1 MFYFK
6 PKNAVLAIPGLVIL
20 ALAIF
25 LSLRGDG
32 AAPVS
37 GYVVSRV
44 DAVVLDAGHGGADG
58 GTVGRSGTVEKDIN
72 LEITLLTREFC
83 DFLGV
88 KTVLTRDSDVSL
100 GSGETLRRQ
109 KATDLRARVE
119 LVRSLG
125 PVCLIS
131 IHQNYYGD
139 RVSRGAQVFYAP
151 GNQSGEALAKS
162 MRQSI
167 AHATGEEKPR
177 EAMAIPN
184 GNYLLEN
191 LACPAIIIECGFLS
205 HPEEEMLLNSP
216 EYRAR
221 LAFAVAA
228 EALNCV
234 TVGIDPGAAQ
244 N

>member
-20 ALAIF
+20 ALAVF

-32 AAPVS
+32 AAPAS

-109 KATDLRARVE
+109 KVTDLRARVE

-131 IHQNYYGD
+131 VHQNYYGD

-151 GNQSGEALAKS
+151 GNRSGEALARS